1 LRREI
6 IMKKFLVLIF
16 TILILISGCAKK
28 EGKIVLKASDD
39 HPFGYPTTEGLVYM
53 KKIIEEKTGGRIKVE
68 IYPSAQLG
76 SEKETIENTQM
87 GIIDINRVNCAPV
100 SEFCKE
106 IGVFGLPYIFRDEK
120 HMWKVLDGPVGEK
133 IAKYLEKYNLIGL
146 AYYDSGARS
155 FYNKKRP
162 IYKPED
168 LKGLKIRV
176 QKSRVMIETVETLG
190 ASATPMA
197 FEEVYSSLQT
207 GVIDGAEN
215 NIPSYQYTHHYEVA
229 KYYSLDEHTRIPEI
243 VLFSKKRWDT
253 LSESD
258 RKIIL
263 QAAKESEE
271 YQKKLWKEYVN
282 KSLNEIKKAGC
293 KINTVDKKAFQE
305 KVKPLYKKYEKEFGD
320 LIKEI
325 QNVK

>member
-1 LRREI
+1 
-6 IMKKFLVLIF
+6 MKKFLF
-16 TILILISGCAKK
+16 ILIATLLLFAGCAKK
-28 EGKIVLKASDD
+28 QQTIVLKASDD

-53 KKIIEEKTGGRIKVE
+53 KKIIEEKTAGRIKVE

-100 SEFCKE
+100 AEFCKE
-106 IGVFGLPYIFRDEK
+106 MSVFGLPYIFRDEE
-120 HMWKVLDGPVGEK
+120 HQWKVLNGPVGEK
-133 IAKYLEKYNLIGL
+133 IASYLQKYNLIGL
-146 AYYDSGARS
+146 TYYDSGARS

-176 QKSRVMIETVETLG
+176 QKSRVMIETVEILG
-190 ASATPMA
+190 GSPTPMA
-197 FEEVYSSLQT
+197 FEEVYSALQT

-215 NIPSYQYTHHYEVA
+215 NIPSYQYTKHCEVA

-253 LSESD
+253 LSPSD

-263 QAAKESEE
+263 EAAKESTK
-271 YQKKLWKEYVN
+271 YQRKLWKEYVK

-305 KVKPLYKKYEKEFGD
+305 AVKPLYKKYEKEFGE